1 MAGIITAIKT
11 KEECDCCFVAMA
23 RATCTTIVI
32 TNAWIAMVTKLTPP
46 PTKNCR
52 NMLICPRVF
61 YPIEMISPRPGV
73 ANE

>member
-1 MAGIITAIKT
+1 
-11 KEECDCCFVAMA
+11 VPMA

-52 NMLICPRVF
+52 NIFVLARLLDRQEGKQPPNALSLILIKF
-61 YPIEMISPRPGV
+61 
-73 ANE
+73 